1 MASKTQPA
9 PKKIWKTQLSF
20 FLLENQHLLFLLHD
34 LFFDVWRIWPVGKEK
49 TEISN
54 FDIVLPST
62 NYVEQLGA
70 DAKKSSHRNL
80 SNEFCDLMDSIACL
94 PPNDLRSPRKVWY
107 LLAKRTSVTDLEWS
121 GSKVTR
127 DAPFSLEPLST
138 KRTLWAKNQ
147 KEVWYLL
154 AKRTSVPNQKL
165 SARLI
170 GKGVLTKRIFSPDH
184 ARIYT

>member
-1 MASKTQPA
+1 MKTNTCYFFYM
-9 PKKIWKTQLSF
+9 ICFLMSGESDLS
-20 FLLENQHLLFLLHD
+20 
-34 LFFDVWRIWPVGKEK
+34 VRKK

-107 LLAKRTSVTDLEWS
+107 LLAKRTSVTDLE
-121 GSKVTR
+121 
-127 DAPFSLEPLST
+127 
-138 KRTLWAKNQ
+138 
-147 KEVWYLL
+147 
-154 AKRTSVPNQKL
+154 
-165 SARLI
+165 
-170 GKGVLTKRIFSPDH
+170 
-184 ARIYT
+184 